1 MDSKIVHSLTLT
13 LLPNLYAVCR
23 LDPAAP
29 IPEWATGDAGAAQG
43 DVVCIMRTPAELS
56 IVCTEANVPDDDTLT
71 ERGWRMF
78 RLEGP
83 FPFEMTGVLASVLDP
98 LAQAGVSIF
107 ALSTY
112 DTDYV
117 MVKAAQVEQAIN
129 AIKNAGHSIS
139 Q

>member
-1 MDSKIVHSLTLT
+1 MHYSLTIT
-13 LLPNLYAVCR
+13 LLPTLYAVSQ
-23 LDPAAP
+23 LNPAAP
-29 IPEWATGDAGAAQG
+29 VPEWAMGGEIF
-43 DVVCIMRTPAELS
+43 CIMRTPVEFS
-56 IVCTEANVPDDDTLT
+56 IVCAEASLPDDDDTLT
-71 ERGWRMF
+71 VERGWRMF

-98 LAQAGVSIF
+98 LAKAVVSIF

-117 MVKAAQVEQAIN
+117 MVKADQVDTAIT
-129 AIKNAGHSIS
+129 ALASAGHTIS

>member
-1 MDSKIVHSLTLT
+1 MQHSLTIT
-13 LLPNLYAVCR
+13 LLAKPYAVSR

-29 IPEWATGDAGAAQG
+29 SPEWATGG
-43 DVVCIMRTPAELS
+43 DVFCIMRTPNELS
-56 IVCTEANVPDDDTLT
+56 IVCAEASLPDDDALTT

-98 LAQAGVSIF
+98 LAKAGVSIF

-117 MVKAAQVEQAIN
+117 MVKAGQVDAAI
-129 AIKNAGHSIS
+129 IVITQAGHTVTP
-139 Q
+139 

>member
-1 MDSKIVHSLTLT
+1 MSLTLT
-13 LLPNLYAVCR
+13 LLPTLYAVSR

-29 IPEWATGDAGAAQG
+29 IPAWATSG
-43 DVVCIMRTPAELS
+43 DVFCIMRTSAELS
-56 IVCTEANVPDDDTLT
+56 IVCADASVPADDMRSLSALT

-83 FPFEMTGVLASVLDP
+83 FPFEMTGVLSSVLDP
-98 LAQAGVSIF
+98 LAKAGVSIF

-117 MVKAAQVEQAIN
+117 MVKAAQVEA
-129 AIKNAGHSIS
+129 AMTALSSAGHIIS